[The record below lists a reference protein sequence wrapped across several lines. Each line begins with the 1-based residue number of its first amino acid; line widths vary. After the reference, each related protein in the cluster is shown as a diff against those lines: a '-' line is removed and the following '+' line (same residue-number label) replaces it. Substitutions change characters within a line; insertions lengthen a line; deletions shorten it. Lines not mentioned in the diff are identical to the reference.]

1 MKFTNFKFHNYYQPI
16 GSENYNQYVEVAL
29 DACDWVCGKEMEDNM
44 DSNELKT
51 IRNYQVIFTPDFN
64 ELCSKNNQFQNFI
77 YDMLVLLDD
86 YIIKLTPLKRIL
98 LPDSKFL

>member
-1 MKFTNFKFHNYYQPI
+1 
-16 GSENYNQYVEVAL
+16 
-29 DACDWVCGKEMEDNM
+29 MEDNM

-64 ELCSKNNQFQNFI
+64 ELCSRNNQFQNFI
-77 YDMLVLLDD
+77 YDMFVLLDD